1 MIISQKLENRRTMD
15 GVIRGF
21 INKVAINPN
30 MVKVLVEG
38 EINEEYVA
46 TLHQFNDQL
55 DFVEEERENVLCVVG
70 SNNKK

>member
-55 DFVEEERENVLCVVG
+55 DFVEEERENVL
-70 SNNKK
+70 